1 MRLTKRIT
9 LILAVL
15 ALLSAFGCAPK
26 RTGAT
31 YDPFVAFPA
40 TAQWAWDEGLNR
52 LPTDPSMAEL
62 NIRTIVRDTITEG
75 LAKRGYSMAPEGEQ
89 ADFLAHYQVG
99 IGKRIDRSSV
109 KGFGSLSLTLVDP
122 ATSRDVWVGFVKTE
136 SDVSL
141 SEADRR
147 KRLQRNIDKMLGK
160 FPPSQ

>member
-15 ALLSAFGCAPK
+15 ALLGSFGCAPK

-31 YDPFVAFPA
+31 YDPFVVFPP

-52 LPTDPSMAEL
+52 LPTDPSMEQL
-62 NIRTIVRDTITEG
+62 NISTIVRDTITVG
-75 LAKRGYSMAPEGEQ
+75 LAKRGYTMAPEGEK

-99 IGKRIDRSSV
+99 IGRRIDRSSV

-122 ATSRDVWVGFVKTE
+122 STSRVVWVGFVKTE
-136 SDVSL
+136 SDMSL
-141 SEADRR
+141 SEAERR
-147 KRLQRNIDKMLGK
+147 ERLQGNIDRMLGK